1 MQRVD
6 KMAWRAGFDAGVAGL
21 PRVCPYSS
29 DSVLAL
35 SWSMG
40 YSEGS
45 ACRAWRRRTRPGVWG
60 R

>member
-6 KMAWRAGFDAGVAGL
+6 KAAWGAGFDAGRYGL
-21 PRVCPYSS
+21 PRVCPYSG
-29 DSVLAL
+29 DSVRAL

-40 YSEGS
+40 YAEGV
-45 ACRAWRRRTRPGVWG
+45 AFKAWKRCRPGVWG

>member
-1 MQRVD
+1 
-6 KMAWRAGFDAGVAGL
+6 MAWRAGFDAGVAGL